1 LIYNIFLD
9 LQYSFTVFST
19 VIFIVMSNTIA
30 TVVITGGWT
39 AVGETLQVTKASVS
53 SMGKLHYYSHI
64 A

>member
-1 LIYNIFLD
+1 
-9 LQYSFTVFST
+9 VFST